1 MSSSDDNS
9 SSHDS
14 DSSSD
19 ESNDHVDFTGVMIMD
34 GKYVLVAKIGRGAF
48 STVWL
53 AYSPELK
60 RFYAIKIQEADEF
73 NSGMNEVD
81 ILTKINKAKCQHLNK
96 LVDEFVYESVE
107 GEHVCMVFELLAG
120 SVFDL
125 IRTGKYSN
133 GLPLKLVKN
142 IIRQSLLAIDSLN
155 SELNLL
161 HTDVKPEN
169 LLFVGTSHRVQNI
182 IDQFN
187 KLNSDRSSKKSKK
200 KKKNKVPTTSLAEI
214 ISKIVVPENPKNND
228 DRKKRNDTTQIL
240 IDEKYYLES
249 IDIRLSDFAGCHE
262 ISNSVVNDIQT
273 RYYMPPEMI
282 MDHPF
287 NENCDVWSIGCMTYE
302 LLTGKLLFDPGKEK
316 RFNRDRCH
324 LYDVQSALGLIPD
337 QVIQKS
343 KKKAIFFRKNG
354 LLKGTDHVTYRPFTA
369 SIIDKLGETVDPKEL
384 SDIIDF
390 LYMTLEIDPEKRP
403 FARDCLKHRW
413 LN

>member
-1 MSSSDDNS
+1 MSDSSDDHTS
-9 SSHDS
+9 SYDS

-19 ESNDHVDFTGVMIMD
+19 DSNEAVDFTGVMMMD
-34 GKYVLVAKIGRGAF
+34 GKYVLVAKIGHGAF

-53 AYSPELK
+53 AYNTQSK
-60 RFYAIKIQEADEF
+60 KFNAIKIQDADEF
-73 NSGMNEVD
+73 DSGMNEVD
-81 ILTKINKAKCQHLNK
+81 ILLKINKANCQHLNK
-96 LVDEFVYESVE
+96 LVDKFVFESVE

-133 GLPLKLVKN
+133 GLPLNLVKN

-155 SELNLL
+155 TELNLL
-161 HTDVKPEN
+161 HTDIKPEN
-169 LLFVGTSHRVQNI
+169 LLLVGTSYRVQSI

-187 KLNSDRSSKKSKK
+187 KLNNDRPSKKSKK
-200 KKKNKVPTTSLAEI
+200 KKAPKTSLADM
-214 ISKIVVPENPKNND
+214 ISKISIPENPKNNND
-228 DRKKRNDTTQIL
+228 KKNRNDTTQIL

-262 ISNSVVNDIQT
+262 ISSSMVNEIQT
-273 RYYMPPEMI
+273 RYYMAPEI
-282 MDHPF
+282 ILDHPF

-302 LLTGKLLFDPGKEK
+302 LLTGKLLFDPGKDK

-324 LYDVQSALGLIPD
+324 LYDIQCTLGLIPD
-337 QVIQKS
+337 KVIQES
-343 KKKAIFFRKNG
+343 KKKSLFFRKNG
-354 LLKGTDHVTYRPFTA
+354 LLKGTDHITYRPLSV
-369 SIIDKLGETVDPKEL
+369 SIIKKLGDTVDPKEL

-390 LYMTLEIDPEKRP
+390 IYMTLEIDPEKRP
-403 FARDCLKHRW
+403 FAKDCLKHRW